1 MRKNVTKGPVIRVTF
16 TFKLSRNIV
25 ALRGETLCCA
35 YHRVRDQL
43 VSQQMKCCKFAE
55 SWSYDG

>member
-1 MRKNVTKGPVIRVTF
+1 MRKNVTKDPVIRVTF

-35 YHRVRDQL
+35 YQRVRDQL
-43 VSQQMKCCKFAE
+43 VSQQMKC
-55 SWSYDG
+55 